1 MKDQDFSQQ
10 ESLQLIAKM
19 INQAKNYYYE
29 SGLGALLWGF
39 TNLICFTLAYLDA
52 KKWIDMPFN
61 PFFLMAITFVLQF
74 YFDRKEKKFKT
85 ATTYMDEVHKYIWI
99 TFGNAVIIVSIAGGL
114 AQLNYWTLP
123 ILLVLFGMPTFTS
136 GCLMKFK
143 PFIIGGIMCWLLSIA
158 AFFYKSFD
166 SYLLVAAGA
175 TAAWIIPGFILRVRF
190 NKNRIKSAH
199 GV

>member
-1 MKDQDFSQQ
+1 MEDQNFSEQ
-10 ESLQLIAKM
+10 ESLQLITKM

-39 TNLICFTLAYLDA
+39 TNVICFTLAYLDA

-61 PFFLMAITFVLQF
+61 PFFLMAITVALQF

-85 ATTYMDEVHKYIWI
+85 ATTYLDEVHGYIWI
-99 TFGNAVIIVSIAGGL
+99 AFAVAVLIVSIAGGF
-114 AQLNYWTLP
+114 AQLRYWTLP

-136 GCLMKFK
+136 GCIMKFT
-143 PFIIGGIMCWLLSIA
+143 PFIIGGIICWLLSIA

-175 TAAWIIPGFILRVRF
+175 AAAWIIPGFILRIRF
-190 NKNRIKSAH
+190 NKNRIKPAH

>member
-136 GCLMKFK
+136 GCLMKFR
-143 PFIIGGIMCWLLSIA
+143 PFITGGIMCWLLSIA

>member
-1 MKDQDFSQQ
+1 MEDQNFSEQ
-10 ESLQLIAKM
+10 ESLRLITKM

-39 TNLICFTLAYLDA
+39 TNVICFTLAYLDA

-61 PFFLMAITFVLQF
+61 PFFLMAITVVLQF

-85 ATTYMDEVHKYIWI
+85 ATTYMDEVHEYIWI
-99 TFGNAVIIVSIAGGL
+99 AFAVAVLIVSIAGGF
-114 AQLNYWTLP
+114 AQLRYWTLP

-136 GCLMKFK
+136 GCIMKFT
-143 PFIIGGIMCWLLSIA
+143 PFIIGGIICWLLSIA

-175 TAAWIIPGFILRVRF
+175 AAAWIIPGFILRIRF
-190 NKNRIKSAH
+190 NKNRIKPAH